1 MLESVGSMS
10 SDDERKQGIIHE
22 GRAHDI
28 LIPSKHPG
36 HLRHPW
42 IPQRKRSLVLAGD
55 QAGMAPAPGHQ
66 NDRYAASSRVL
77 ADYNS
82 DVLCHGAVALHTGRS
97 GCLRQRKRR
106 LARTHA
112 RECEPVGWKTS
123 AELKCARGLPGFWR
137 RASGC
142 IGYGLYGQSG
152 RQWHECLSQHSE
164 TRWLRKRVGLSIRT
178 PFDRSSQ
185 SP

>member
-10 SDDERKQGIIHE
+10 SDDGRKQGIIHE

-42 IPQRKRSLVLAGD
+42 IPQRKRSLVLADD

-82 DVLCHGAVALHTGRS
+82 DVLCHGAVALLPRRPN
-97 GCLRQRKRR
+97 RQSRR
-106 LARTHA
+106 WLDQPSSRMAPRWVA
-112 RECEPVGWKTS
+112 FGS
-123 AELKCARGLPGFWR
+123 
-137 RASGC
+137 
-142 IGYGLYGQSG
+142 
-152 RQWHECLSQHSE
+152 CLS
-164 TRWLRKRVGLSIRT
+164 
-178 PFDRSSQ
+178 
-185 SP
+185 

>member
-10 SDDERKQGIIHE
+10 SDDGRKQGIIHE

-42 IPQRKRSLVLAGD
+42 IPQRKRSLVLADD

-82 DVLCHGAVALHTGRS
+82 DVLCHGAVAL
-97 GCLRQRKRR
+97 L
-106 LARTHA
+106 
-112 RECEPVGWKTS
+112 PVGPIGNHGDGSTS
-123 AELKCARGLPGFWR
+123 LHRGWR
-137 RASGC
+137 LDGSHLAAACPDATDIQG
-142 IGYGLYGQSG
+142 GAGA
-152 RQWHECLSQHSE
+152 
-164 TRWLRKRVGLSIRT
+164 
-178 PFDRSSQ
+178 
-185 SP
+185 